1 MPDNIQQKIE
11 ELREELHQHN
21 YNYYILDEPSISDFE
36 FDAKLKELQDLELA
50 HPEFQDANSPSLR
63 VGGGITKNFPTI
75 QHQFRM
81 YSLDNSYDFDD
92 LEDWENRILKTIEN
106 EEVEFV
112 AELKYDGA
120 SISILYENGEL
131 KQAVTRGDGFQGDEI
146 TNNVRTISDVPL
158 KLKGDFPN
166 RFFIRGEI
174 YLTKKNFEKINKSRE
189 EEGLD
194 LFMNPRN
201 TASGSLK
208 MQDSAEV
215 RKRSLSAVLYQYIA
229 EEFPAETH
237 WELLSKAKKWGFK
250 VSEDQA
256 KLCKN
261 LEEVKNFINYWDKER
276 HNLPF
281 EIDGIVLKVNSLN
294 QQKQLGYTAKSPR
307 WAMAYKFKAEKV
319 ETELLSV
326 SYQVGRTG
334 AITPVANLKPVLLA
348 GTTVKRASLH
358 NEDIIKKLDLH
369 DGDFVYV
376 EKGGEIIPKIVGV
389 NLEKRNYLSKE
400 IKFIHNCPECDKPLY
415 RNIGE
420 SQHFC
425 KNEDGCKPQI
435 IGKILHFV
443 SRKAMNIEGL
453 GEGTIDLLYY
463 NKKIKNYADL
473 YSLKKNEII
482 GLEKWLDNENAG
494 LKYKDELQ
502 VDLTKAIFA
511 LSKKW
516 GNLNLAESEKISRE
530 IFFLDDLTNS
540 EVLNRLMNL
549 NVLNNKFSKFL
560 NELKKAKSKV
570 NTNYKC
576 LQNNV
581 SLNYLLELKFPQYYK
596 PETNSLFNN
605 SIIRTDELEYIDE
618 LLNFN
623 IIDKDFENFVIS
635 ISDRSRVG
643 IKEKSADLII
653 ESIEKSKNV
662 SFEKVLFAIGIRHV
676 GETVAKKL
684 AKHFHSID
692 NLIIAELS
700 EIANVNDVGEKIAES
715 ILAFFKKEKNK
726 LIIDRLKNIGLQFEI
741 NENDKPIS
749 NIFHGKTFLF
759 TGSLE
764 NFTRE
769 NAQEL
774 VEKHGGKNVSSVS
787 KNLDYLVI
795 GENAGSK
802 LKKAQDIKSINIIT
816 EDEFLKLL

>member
-1 MPDNIQQKIE
+1 MPENIQQKIE

-36 FDAKLKELQDLELA
+36 FDLKLKELQDLELA
-50 HPEFQDANSPSLR
+50 HPEFYDANSPSLR
-63 VGGGITKNFPTI
+63 VGGGVTKNFPTV

-81 YSLDNSYDFDD
+81 YSLDNSYDFND

-120 SISILYENGEL
+120 SISILFENGEL

-389 NLEKRNYLSKE
+389 NLEKRTLLQQPIEY
-400 IKFIHNCPECDKPLY
+400 IKNCPECGTELVKLEDQA
-415 RNIGE
+415 I
-420 SQHFC
+420 HFC
-425 KNEDGCKPQI
+425 PNETHCPPQVV
-435 IGKILHFV
+435 GKMIHYV
-443 SRKAMNIEGL
+443 SRKALNIENL
-453 GEGTIDLLYY
+453 GSETIEQLYREKLIE
-463 NKKIKNYADL
+463 NVADF
-473 YSLKKNEII
+473 YTLKKEQLLP
-482 GLEKWLDNENAG
+482 LERM
-494 LKYKDELQ
+494 
-502 VDLTKAIFA
+502 
-511 LSKKW
+511 
-516 GNLNLAESEKISRE
+516 AE
-530 IFFLDDLTNS
+530 
-540 EVLNRLMNL
+540 
-549 NVLNNKFSKFL
+549 
-560 NELKKAKSKV
+560 KSA
-570 NTNYKC
+570 
-576 LQNNV
+576 Q
-581 SLNYLLELKFPQYYK
+581 
-596 PETNSLFNN
+596 
-605 SIIRTDELEYIDE
+605 
-618 LLNFN
+618 N
-623 IIDKDFENFVIS
+623 IIDGV
-635 ISDRSRVG
+635 
-643 IKEKSADLII
+643 
-653 ESIEKSKNV
+653 EKSKQIP
-662 SFEKVLFAIGIRHV
+662 FEKVLYGIGIKHV

-684 AKHFHSID
+684 VKNFNTIEDLKNASVE
-692 NLIIAELS
+692 ELCQV
-700 EIANVNDVGEKIAES
+700 EDIGEKIAIS
-715 ILAFFKKEKNK
+715 ITEFFKNPEN
-726 LIIDRLKNIGLQFEI
+726 LLMIERLKTYGVQLKKGENT
-741 NENDKPIS
+741 NEVLS
-749 NIFHGKTFLF
+749 NALEGKTFLF
-759 TGSLE
+759 TGKLSL
-764 NFTRE
+764 FTRE
-769 NAQEL
+769 QAEEM
-774 VEKHGGKNVSSVS
+774 VEKHGGKNISAVS
-787 KNLDYLVI
+787 KNLNYLVV
-795 GENAGSK
+795 GEKAGSK
-802 LKKAQDIKSINIIT
+802 LKKAQEIGTIEILDEQQFLDLIN
-816 EDEFLKLL
+816 DD

>member
-1 MPDNIQQKIE
+1 MPENIQQKIE

-36 FDAKLKELQDLELA
+36 FDLKLKELQDLELA
-50 HPEFQDANSPSLR
+50 HPEFYDANSPSLR
-63 VGGGITKNFPTI
+63 VGGGVTKNFPTV

-81 YSLDNSYDFDD
+81 YSLDNSYDFND

-120 SISILYENGEL
+120 SISILFENGEL

-276 HNLPF
+276 HHLPF

-389 NLEKRNYLSKE
+389 NLEKRTLLQQPIEY
-400 IKFIHNCPECDKPLY
+400 IKNCPECGTELVKLEDQA
-415 RNIGE
+415 I
-420 SQHFC
+420 HFC
-425 KNEDGCKPQI
+425 PNETHCPPQVV
-435 IGKILHFV
+435 GKMIHYV
-443 SRKAMNIEGL
+443 SRKALNIENL
-453 GEGTIDLLYY
+453 GSETIEQLYREKLIE
-463 NKKIKNYADL
+463 NVADF
-473 YSLKKNEII
+473 YTLKKEQLLP
-482 GLEKWLDNENAG
+482 LERM
-494 LKYKDELQ
+494 
-502 VDLTKAIFA
+502 
-511 LSKKW
+511 
-516 GNLNLAESEKISRE
+516 AE
-530 IFFLDDLTNS
+530 
-540 EVLNRLMNL
+540 
-549 NVLNNKFSKFL
+549 
-560 NELKKAKSKV
+560 KSA
-570 NTNYKC
+570 
-576 LQNNV
+576 Q
-581 SLNYLLELKFPQYYK
+581 
-596 PETNSLFNN
+596 
-605 SIIRTDELEYIDE
+605 
-618 LLNFN
+618 N
-623 IIDKDFENFVIS
+623 IIDGV
-635 ISDRSRVG
+635 
-643 IKEKSADLII
+643 
-653 ESIEKSKNV
+653 EKSKQIP
-662 SFEKVLFAIGIRHV
+662 FEKVLYGIGIKHV

-684 AKHFHSID
+684 VKNFNTIEDLKNASVE
-692 NLIIAELS
+692 ELCQV
-700 EIANVNDVGEKIAES
+700 EDIGEKIAIS
-715 ILAFFKKEKNK
+715 ITEFFKNPEN
-726 LIIDRLKNIGLQFEI
+726 LLMIERLKTYGVQLKKGENT
-741 NENDKPIS
+741 NEVLS
-749 NIFHGKTFLF
+749 NALEGKTFLF
-759 TGSLE
+759 TGKLSL
-764 NFTRE
+764 FTRE
-769 NAQEL
+769 QAEEM
-774 VEKHGGKNVSSVS
+774 VEKHGGKNISAVS
-787 KNLDYLVI
+787 KNLNYLVV
-795 GENAGSK
+795 GEKAGSK
-802 LKKAQDIKSINIIT
+802 LKKAQEIGTIEIL
-816 EDEFLKLL
+816 DEQQFLDLIEN

>member
-1 MPDNIQQKIE
+1 MPENIQQKIE

-36 FDAKLKELQDLELA
+36 FDLKLKELQDLELA
-50 HPEFQDANSPSLR
+50 HPEFYDANSPSLR
-63 VGGGITKNFPTI
+63 VGGGVTKNFPTV

-81 YSLDNSYDFDD
+81 YSLDNSYDFND
-92 LEDWENRILKTIEN
+92 LEDWENRILKTVEN

-389 NLEKRNYLSKE
+389 NLEKRTLLQQPIEY
-400 IKFIHNCPECDKPLY
+400 IKNCPECGTELVKLEDQA
-415 RNIGE
+415 I
-420 SQHFC
+420 HFC
-425 KNEDGCKPQI
+425 PNETHCPPQVV
-435 IGKILHFV
+435 GKMIHYV
-443 SRKAMNIEGL
+443 SRKALNIENL
-453 GEGTIDLLYY
+453 GSETIEQLYREKLIE
-463 NKKIKNYADL
+463 NVADF
-473 YSLKKNEII
+473 YTLKKEQLLP
-482 GLEKWLDNENAG
+482 LERM
-494 LKYKDELQ
+494 
-502 VDLTKAIFA
+502 
-511 LSKKW
+511 
-516 GNLNLAESEKISRE
+516 AE
-530 IFFLDDLTNS
+530 
-540 EVLNRLMNL
+540 
-549 NVLNNKFSKFL
+549 
-560 NELKKAKSKV
+560 KSA
-570 NTNYKC
+570 
-576 LQNNV
+576 Q
-581 SLNYLLELKFPQYYK
+581 
-596 PETNSLFNN
+596 
-605 SIIRTDELEYIDE
+605 
-618 LLNFN
+618 N
-623 IIDKDFENFVIS
+623 IIDGV
-635 ISDRSRVG
+635 
-643 IKEKSADLII
+643 
-653 ESIEKSKNV
+653 EKSKQIP
-662 SFEKVLFAIGIRHV
+662 FEKVLYGIGIKHV

-684 AKHFHSID
+684 VKNFNTIEDLKNASVE
-692 NLIIAELS
+692 ELCQV
-700 EIANVNDVGEKIAES
+700 EDIGEKIAIS
-715 ILAFFKKEKNK
+715 ITEFFKNPEN
-726 LIIDRLKNIGLQFEI
+726 LLMIERLKTYGVQLKKGENT
-741 NENDKPIS
+741 NEVLS
-749 NIFHGKTFLF
+749 NALEGKTFLF
-759 TGSLE
+759 TGKLSL
-764 NFTRE
+764 FTRE
-769 NAQEL
+769 QAEEM
-774 VEKHGGKNVSSVS
+774 VEKHGGKNISAVS
-787 KNLDYLVI
+787 KNLNYLVV
-795 GENAGSK
+795 GEKAGSK
-802 LKKAQDIKSINIIT
+802 LKKAQEIGTIEIL
-816 EDEFLKLL
+816 DEQQFLDLIES

>member
-1 MPDNIQQKIE
+1 MPENIQQKIE

-36 FDAKLKELQDLELA
+36 FDLKLKELQDLELA
-50 HPEFQDANSPSLR
+50 HPEFYDANSPSLR
-63 VGGGITKNFPTI
+63 VGGGVTKNFPTV

-81 YSLDNSYDFDD
+81 YSLDNSYDFND
-92 LEDWENRILKTIEN
+92 LEDWENRILKTVEN

-120 SISILYENGEL
+120 SISILFENGEL

-389 NLEKRNYLSKE
+389 NLEKRTLLQQPIEY
-400 IKFIHNCPECDKPLY
+400 IKNCPECGTELVKLEDQA
-415 RNIGE
+415 I
-420 SQHFC
+420 HFC
-425 KNEDGCKPQI
+425 PNETHCPPQVV
-435 IGKILHFV
+435 GKMIHYV
-443 SRKAMNIEGL
+443 SRKALNIENL
-453 GEGTIDLLYY
+453 GSETIEQLYREKLIE
-463 NKKIKNYADL
+463 NVADF
-473 YSLKKNEII
+473 YTLKKEQLLP
-482 GLEKWLDNENAG
+482 LERM
-494 LKYKDELQ
+494 
-502 VDLTKAIFA
+502 
-511 LSKKW
+511 
-516 GNLNLAESEKISRE
+516 AE
-530 IFFLDDLTNS
+530 
-540 EVLNRLMNL
+540 
-549 NVLNNKFSKFL
+549 
-560 NELKKAKSKV
+560 KSA
-570 NTNYKC
+570 
-576 LQNNV
+576 Q
-581 SLNYLLELKFPQYYK
+581 
-596 PETNSLFNN
+596 
-605 SIIRTDELEYIDE
+605 
-618 LLNFN
+618 N
-623 IIDKDFENFVIS
+623 IIDGV
-635 ISDRSRVG
+635 
-643 IKEKSADLII
+643 
-653 ESIEKSKNV
+653 EKSKQIP
-662 SFEKVLFAIGIRHV
+662 FEKVLYGIGIKHV

-684 AKHFHSID
+684 VKNFNTIEDLKNASVE
-692 NLIIAELS
+692 ELCQV
-700 EIANVNDVGEKIAES
+700 EDIGEKIAIS
-715 ILAFFKKEKNK
+715 ITEFFKNPEN
-726 LIIDRLKNIGLQFEI
+726 LLMIERLKTYGVQLKKGENT
-741 NENDKPIS
+741 NEVLS
-749 NIFHGKTFLF
+749 NALENKTFLF
-759 TGSLE
+759 TGKLSL
-764 NFTRE
+764 FTLE
-769 NAQEL
+769 QAEEM
-774 VEKHGGKNVSSVS
+774 VEKHGGKNISAVS
-787 KNLDYLVI
+787 KNLNYLVV
-795 GENAGSK
+795 GEKAGSK
-802 LKKAQDIKSINIIT
+802 LKKAQEIGTIEILDEQQFLDLIN
-816 EDEFLKLL
+816 DD

>member
-1 MPDNIQQKIE
+1 MPENIQQKIE

-36 FDAKLKELQDLELA
+36 FDLKLKELQDLELA
-50 HPEFQDANSPSLR
+50 HPEFYDANSPSLR
-63 VGGGITKNFPTI
+63 VGGGVTKNFPTV

-81 YSLDNSYDFDD
+81 YSLDNSYDFND
-92 LEDWENRILKTIEN
+92 LEDWENRILKTVEN

-294 QQKQLGYTAKSPR
+294 QQKQLGYTAKFPR

-389 NLEKRNYLSKE
+389 NLEKRTLLQQPIEY
-400 IKFIHNCPECDKPLY
+400 IKNCPECGTELVKLEDQA
-415 RNIGE
+415 I
-420 SQHFC
+420 HFC
-425 KNEDGCKPQI
+425 PNETHCPPQVV
-435 IGKILHFV
+435 GKMIHYV
-443 SRKAMNIEGL
+443 SRKALNIENL
-453 GEGTIDLLYY
+453 GSETIEQLYREKLIE
-463 NKKIKNYADL
+463 NVADF
-473 YSLKKNEII
+473 YTLKKEQLLP
-482 GLEKWLDNENAG
+482 LERM
-494 LKYKDELQ
+494 
-502 VDLTKAIFA
+502 
-511 LSKKW
+511 
-516 GNLNLAESEKISRE
+516 AE
-530 IFFLDDLTNS
+530 
-540 EVLNRLMNL
+540 
-549 NVLNNKFSKFL
+549 
-560 NELKKAKSKV
+560 KSA
-570 NTNYKC
+570 
-576 LQNNV
+576 Q
-581 SLNYLLELKFPQYYK
+581 
-596 PETNSLFNN
+596 
-605 SIIRTDELEYIDE
+605 
-618 LLNFN
+618 N
-623 IIDKDFENFVIS
+623 IIDGV
-635 ISDRSRVG
+635 
-643 IKEKSADLII
+643 
-653 ESIEKSKNV
+653 EKSKQIP
-662 SFEKVLFAIGIRHV
+662 FEKVLYGIGIKHV

-684 AKHFHSID
+684 VKNFNTIE
-692 NLIIAELS
+692 ELKNAS
-700 EIANVNDVGEKIAES
+700 VEELCQVEDIGEKIAIS
-715 ILAFFKKEKNK
+715 ITEFFKNTEN
-726 LIIDRLKNIGLQFEI
+726 LLMIERLKNYGVQLEKGENT
-741 NENDKPIS
+741 NEVLS
-749 NIFHGKTFLF
+749 NALEGKTFLF
-759 TGSLE
+759 TGKLSL
-764 NFTRE
+764 FTRE
-769 NAQEL
+769 QAEEM
-774 VEKHGGKNVSSVS
+774 VEKHGGKNISAVS
-787 KNLDYLVI
+787 KNLNYLVV
-795 GENAGSK
+795 GEKAGSK
-802 LKKAQDIKSINIIT
+802 LKKAQEIGTIEILDEQQFLDLIN
-816 EDEFLKLL
+816 DD

>member
-1 MPDNIQQKIE
+1 MPENIQQKIE

-36 FDAKLKELQDLELA
+36 FDLKLKELQDLELA
-50 HPEFQDANSPSLR
+50 HPEFYDANSPSLR

-81 YSLDNSYDFDD
+81 YSLDNSYDFND

-131 KQAVTRGDGFQGDEI
+131 KEAVTRGDGFQGDEI

-174 YLTKKNFEKINKSRE
+174 YLTKKNFDKINKSRE

-237 WELLSKAKKWGFK
+237 WDLLAKAKNWGFK

-256 KLCKN
+256 KLCKS

-276 HNLPF
+276 HHLPF

-389 NLEKRNYLSKE
+389 NLEKRTLLQQPIEY
-400 IKFIHNCPECDKPLY
+400 IKNCPECGTELIKLEDKA
-415 RNIGE
+415 I
-420 SQHFC
+420 HFC
-425 KNEDGCKPQI
+425 PNETHCPPQV
-435 IGKILHFV
+435 IGKMIHYV
-443 SRKAMNIEGL
+443 SRKALNIENL
-453 GEGTIDLLYY
+453 GSETIEQLYREQLIE
-463 NKKIKNYADL
+463 NCADF
-473 YSLKKNEII
+473 YT
-482 GLEKWLDNENAG
+482 
-494 LKYKDELQ
+494 
-502 VDLTKAIFA
+502 LTKEQ
-511 LSKKW
+511 L
-516 GNLNLAESEKISRE
+516 LPLERMAE
-530 IFFLDDLTNS
+530 
-540 EVLNRLMNL
+540 
-549 NVLNNKFSKFL
+549 
-560 NELKKAKSKV
+560 KSA
-570 NTNYKC
+570 
-576 LQNNV
+576 Q
-581 SLNYLLELKFPQYYK
+581 
-596 PETNSLFNN
+596 
-605 SIIRTDELEYIDE
+605 
-618 LLNFN
+618 N
-623 IIDKDFENFVIS
+623 IIDGV
-635 ISDRSRVG
+635 
-643 IKEKSADLII
+643 
-653 ESIEKSKNV
+653 EKSKQIP
-662 SFEKVLFAIGIRHV
+662 FEKVLYGIGIKHV

-684 AKHFHSID
+684 VKNFNTIEDLKNASVE
-692 NLIIAELS
+692 ELCQV
-700 EIANVNDVGEKIAES
+700 EDIGEKIAIS
-715 ILAFFKKEKNK
+715 ITEFFKNPEN
-726 LIIDRLKNIGLQFEI
+726 LLMIERLKSYGVQLEKGENTNEVLSNVLQ
-741 NENDKPIS
+741 N
-749 NIFHGKTFLF
+749 KTFLF
-759 TGSLE
+759 TGKLSL
-764 NFTRE
+764 FTRE
-769 NAQEL
+769 QAEEM
-774 VEKHGGKNVSSVS
+774 VEKHGGKNISAVS
-787 KNLDYLVI
+787 KNLNYLVV
-795 GENAGSK
+795 GEKAGSK
-802 LKKAQDIKSINIIT
+802 LKKAQDIGTIEILDEQQFLDLIN
-816 EDEFLKLL
+816 DN